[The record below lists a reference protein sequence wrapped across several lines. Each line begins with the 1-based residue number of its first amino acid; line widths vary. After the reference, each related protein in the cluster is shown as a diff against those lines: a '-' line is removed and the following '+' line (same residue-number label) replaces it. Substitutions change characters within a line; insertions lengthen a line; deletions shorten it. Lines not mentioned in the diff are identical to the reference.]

1 MDNIVQLFGNGPTK
15 FRMPIRDFTSRYDEP
30 QTDAHRNPCEV
41 ICGVI
46 AALIFAPLG
55 YVAFC
60 AVLALGDVF

>member
-1 MDNIVQLFGNGPTK
+1 MDNIVQFFGNRPTK

-30 QTDAHRNPCEV
+30 TEDSYSNPCEV

-55 YVAFC
+55 YIAFC
-60 AVLALGDVF
+60 AVLALGDIF

>member
-1 MDNIVQLFGNGPTK
+1 MMYEPDGNGPTK
-15 FRMPIRDFTSRYDEP
+15 FQLPIRDFTSRYDEAGM
-30 QTDAHRNPCEV
+30 DAHGNPHEV

-46 AALIFAPLG
+46 AALVFAPLG

>member
-1 MDNIVQLFGNGPTK
+1 MYEPKGNGPTK

-30 QTDAHRNPCEV
+30 VVDSHGNPREV
-41 ICGVI
+41 VLGVI
-46 AALIFAPLG
+46 AALIVAPIM

>member
-30 QTDAHRNPCEV
+30 TADSHSNPREV

-46 AALIFAPLG
+46 AALIVAPLA

>member
-1 MDNIVQLFGNGPTK
+1 MDNIVQLFRNGPMK

-30 QTDAHRNPCEV
+30 TDDSHSNPCEV

-46 AALIFAPLG
+46 AALIFTPLA
-55 YVAFC
+55 YIAFC

>member
-30 QTDAHRNPCEV
+30 TADSHGNLREI

-55 YVAFC
+55 YIAFC